1 MQSNT
6 QKERK
11 WLYVDYEKINRA
23 LMEILEIKYDVKI
36 QKKVILKEENK
47 WKE

>member
-1 MQSNT
+1 
-6 QKERK
+6 
-11 WLYVDYEKINRA
+11 VDYEKINRA

-47 WKE
+47 

>member
-1 MQSNT
+1 M
-6 QKERK
+6 
-11 WLYVDYEKINRA
+11 DYEKINRA

-47 WKE
+47 